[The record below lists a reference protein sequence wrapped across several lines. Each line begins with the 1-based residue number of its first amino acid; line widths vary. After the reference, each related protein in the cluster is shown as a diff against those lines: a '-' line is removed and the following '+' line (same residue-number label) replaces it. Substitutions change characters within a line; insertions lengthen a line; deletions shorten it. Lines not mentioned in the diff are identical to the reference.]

1 MNKLRLF
8 LLLSITSFFTTVN
21 AQDIAYGFKAGL
33 NFNRVIADSEMD
45 ANGMSLESFDGKT
58 GFHVGATFTWK
69 ATDLMGLRGEFL
81 FSQKGYKRRYNGPS
95 FYDVSTDNG
104 VEINLENGNR
114 NIFISNANSYI
125 EIPVMGYIRVAKWLE
140 LHAGA
145 SVGIL
150 VSSTAVGDF
159 VYTGTTAGG
168 TPIEIEYDL
177 DYRYGAD
184 DPGDFDSAAEP
195 ITIIIDNDPFTLPN
209 SAGAYFEYDTDE
221 GRFHNLLDFG
231 LIGGMSFY
239 LNKGLYVA
247 GRVSY
252 GLTDITNDDADYSFL
267 GKDADGNFITT
278 NEDDRNFS
286 IQATVG
292 FSF

>member
-1 MNKLRLF
+1 MNKLRLTLF
-8 LLLSITSFFTTVN
+8 LSLALLMTTAN

-33 NFNRVIADSEMD
+33 NFNRIISDSETD
-45 ANGMSLESFDGKT
+45 GSGMELESFDGKT
-58 GFHVGATFTWK
+58 GFHVGATFSWK

-81 FSQKGYKRRYNGPS
+81 FSQKGYKRRFDGPS
-95 FYDVSTDNG
+95 YFDITTDNG
-104 VEINLENGNR
+104 VEVNLEGGNR

-125 EIPVMGYIRVAKWLE
+125 EIPIMGYAKLTKWLE
-140 LHAGA
+140 VHLGA
-145 SVGIL
+145 TVGVL

-159 VYTGTTAGG
+159 TYTGTTANG

-184 DPGDFDSAAEP
+184 DAGGFDVDSEP
-195 ITIIIDNDPFTLPN
+195 TTVIIDNNPFTLPN

-221 GRFHNLLDFG
+221 GRFHNLLDVG
-231 LIGGMSFY
+231 LIGGLSFY
-239 LNKGLYVA
+239 LNRGLYVA
-247 GRVSY
+247 VRGSY

-267 GKDADGNFITT
+267 QKDADGNLITT
-278 NEDDRNFS
+278 KDDDRNFS
-286 IQATVG
+286 IQASVG